1 MYSVRRRLML
11 VLAAGFAVLILG
23 GGVYVSD
30 LLGDQAT
37 DAFDMA
43 LLAKAGALMGLT
55 EQEAGNIEFD
65 YSADPDFERDD
76 KPDYFQYWLDNGK
89 VIYRTSQLQRLGR
102 DLPRLESIGDAP
114 AIRDAPLPDGRPGRL
129 VQWAFTPSGPGE
141 DDSEQPADAA
151 SGKTL
156 RVVLVVARGRGRLD
170 TLLGTMRLVIFGV
183 GAIATLLAVVL
194 VWRALAAGFRPL
206 ASIAT
211 QVQVLD
217 AHNLSV
223 RVRLARTPQE
233 LQPIVDQLNALLERL
248 GESFE
253 RARRFTG
260 NVAHEL
266 RTPIAELRALAEVG
280 SKWPEDQASI
290 VRFFDDVT
298 DIAGRMETVIADL
311 LLLARCQAGVEVVV
325 SSPTNLKQII
335 ASTWSRL
342 TAGSSYNGL
351 TFRLDLPEDLVIQS
365 DPGKLEIVFANVLG
379 NALSYSRPEGEIL
392 CAGIRNGDRF
402 QLDISNPAEP
412 LGKADLE
419 RLAEPFWRK
428 DEARS
433 SAAHAGLGLSVV
445 SALAA
450 LLRLEVGFTQDQ
462 NGTFTVRMAGPALE
476 NT

>member
-1 MYSVRRRLML
+1 
-11 VLAAGFAVLILG
+11 
-23 GGVYVSD
+23 
-30 LLGDQAT
+30 
-37 DAFDMA
+37 
-43 LLAKAGALMGLT
+43 MG
-55 EQEAGNIEFD
+55 
-65 YSADPDFERDD
+65 
-76 KPDYFQYWLDNGK
+76 
-89 VIYRTSQLQRLGR
+89 
-102 DLPRLESIGDAP
+102 
-114 AIRDAPLPDGRPGRL
+114 
-129 VQWAFTPSGPGE
+129 
-141 DDSEQPADAA
+141 
-151 SGKTL
+151 
-156 RVVLVVARGRGRLD
+156 
-170 TLLGTMRLVIFGV
+170 
-183 GAIATLLAVVL
+183 
-194 VWRALAAGFRPL
+194 
-206 ASIAT
+206 
-211 QVQVLD
+211 
-217 AHNLSV
+217 
-223 RVRLARTPQE
+223 
-233 LQPIVDQLNALLERL
+233 QLNALLERL

-298 DIAGRMETVIADL
+298 DIAGRMEIVIADL
-311 LLLARCQAGVEVVV
+311 LLLARCQAGVEAVV
-325 SSPTNLKQII
+325 SSPTNLKQMI

-342 TAGSSYNGL
+342 TAGSAHNGL
-351 TFRLDLPEDLVIQS
+351 RFRLDLPEDLVVQS
-365 DPGKLEIVFANVLG
+365 DPGKLEIVCANLLG

-392 CAGIRNGDRF
+392 CAGSRNGDRF

-450 LLRLEVGFTQDQ
+450 LLRLEVGFAQDQ
-462 NGTFTVRMAGPALE
+462 NGTFTVRMTGPALE

>member
-1 MYSVRRRLML
+1 M
-11 VLAAGFAVLILG
+11 
-23 GGVYVSD
+23 
-30 LLGDQAT
+30 
-37 DAFDMA
+37 
-43 LLAKAGALMGLT
+43 
-55 EQEAGNIEFD
+55 
-65 YSADPDFERDD
+65 
-76 KPDYFQYWLDNGK
+76 
-89 VIYRTSQLQRLGR
+89 
-102 DLPRLESIGDAP
+102 
-114 AIRDAPLPDGRPGRL
+114 
-129 VQWAFTPSGPGE
+129 
-141 DDSEQPADAA
+141 
-151 SGKTL
+151 
-156 RVVLVVARGRGRLD
+156 
-170 TLLGTMRLVIFGV
+170 
-183 GAIATLLAVVL
+183 
-194 VWRALAAGFRPL
+194 
-206 ASIAT
+206 
-211 QVQVLD
+211 
-217 AHNLSV
+217 
-223 RVRLARTPQE
+223 
-233 LQPIVDQLNALLERL
+233 DQLNALLERL

-298 DIAGRMETVIADL
+298 DIAGRMEIVIADL
-311 LLLARCQAGVEVVV
+311 LLLARCQAGVEAVV
-325 SSPTNLKQII
+325 SSPTNLKQMI

-342 TAGSSYNGL
+342 TAGSAHNGL
-351 TFRLDLPEDLVIQS
+351 RFRLDLPEDLVVQS

-392 CAGIRNGDRF
+392 CAGSRNGDRF

-450 LLRLEVGFTQDQ
+450 LLRLEVGFAQDQ
-462 NGTFTVRMAGPALE
+462 NGTFTVRMAGPTLE

>member
-1 MYSVRRRLML
+1 
-11 VLAAGFAVLILG
+11 
-23 GGVYVSD
+23 
-30 LLGDQAT
+30 
-37 DAFDMA
+37 
-43 LLAKAGALMGLT
+43 
-55 EQEAGNIEFD
+55 
-65 YSADPDFERDD
+65 
-76 KPDYFQYWLDNGK
+76 
-89 VIYRTSQLQRLGR
+89 
-102 DLPRLESIGDAP
+102 
-114 AIRDAPLPDGRPGRL
+114 
-129 VQWAFTPSGPGE
+129 
-141 DDSEQPADAA
+141 
-151 SGKTL
+151 
-156 RVVLVVARGRGRLD
+156 
-170 TLLGTMRLVIFGV
+170 
-183 GAIATLLAVVL
+183 
-194 VWRALAAGFRPL
+194 
-206 ASIAT
+206 
-211 QVQVLD
+211 
-217 AHNLSV
+217 
-223 RVRLARTPQE
+223 
-233 LQPIVDQLNALLERL
+233 
-248 GESFE
+248 
-253 RARRFTG
+253 
-260 NVAHEL
+260 
-266 RTPIAELRALAEVG
+266 LAEVG